1 MPPAGIFLNLVESR
15 GVQNEWP
22 DFLIEVSA
30 IFFAA
35 LLERSSRYENDQE
48 SLFGK
53 IGSVQRST
61 S

>member
-1 MPPAGIFLNLVESR
+1 MPSAGNSIKFAESR

-22 DFLIEVSA
+22 DFLIEVPA

-35 LLERSSRYENDQE
+35 LLERSTSHENGQK
-48 SLFGK
+48 SFFRK
-53 IGSVQRST
+53 VGSVQRST

>member
-1 MPPAGIFLNLVESR
+1 MPSAGNFINLAESR

-22 DFLIEVSA
+22 DFLIEVPA

-35 LLERSSRYENDQE
+35 LLERSTSHENGQE
-48 SLFGK
+48 SLFRK